1 MKKCSVHNQFP
12 ANRSTDIL
20 VCATNARKRIKTGF
34 EMEECDREAP
44 AYANI
49 FPRSTDILCDREAP
63 AYANIFPRSTD
74 ILVCATNA
82 RKRIKTGFE
91 MEECVI
97 VGKTALHTISLN
109 HYLTTKEDYA
119 LSRISGTDKNVC
131 ATGKSVAAR
140 DYALSRI
147 SGTDKSVCAMWKRLG
162 SAFSGAWLLVL
173 LMLLTFA
180 PLQAQK
186 VDSAARMRFGVYG
199 QFVYNMHRAAFASLP
214 GVPTCCPQFT
224 DAVSSSYALGALF
237 DIPLGNVVG
246 FSLRANYNP
255 VPATFLVDD
264 ARPEFLTINTTG
276 EAVRSFTRHSFTSNM
291 RSVGLEAFLTL
302 KPLTPATK
310 TDDGLTVL
318 LGARAGYMVQST
330 FRQFEQTAADSIRFT
345 DASGRDLGTIRND
358 VTSAIPSLNAI
369 PISLMGGLAWEIPLN
384 SKRTVYI
391 TPEVFYSFPLT
402 SVISNT
408 AWNGAWSVHQ
418 IRAGISLKFAPERKI
433 IDTTSIENPPPPQR
447 DSTPVTVVSP
457 PDGSGLTGGQ
467 SGVETGGNE
476 LSAKITAVGVERDG
490 KEITDVTFRVEEFL
504 STNLRPLL
512 PYVFFAQGSD
522 NIPERYDRLSKRDVD
537 DFFVD
542 RLHNFEMLETYHH
555 IMNIVGRRMRQNP
568 TAKLTITGCN
578 DNVSAGERGNTGL
591 SYRRAKAVR
600 DYLANTWEIDTVRMP
615 IQVRNLPTTPT
626 VSNTKQ
632 YDTEVVQE
640 NRRIEFSSDT
650 WEILEPI
657 KTQDTVRTVSPP
669 IIRLRPRI
677 LLPKGNV
684 KEWRVTV
691 GQNGQVLKEFRGT
704 GSIPAVLDWNIAEN
718 PAMIPRAPAP
728 LEYSLNVTD
737 DSGNRLAAN
746 GASPLEQITI
756 QRKRRERLKDRE
768 VDRYSLILFDF
779 DKSSLTNTQQRIAS
793 FIKTQIAEEATVRI
807 SGYTDYTNPLDYSL
821 RLSKSRARET
831 AAALDL
837 LKKAEVR
844 GLGKTVLL
852 YDTEIPEGRFY
863 CRTVTI
869 VVETP
874 IQP

>member
-1 MKKCSVHNQFP
+1 MNTS
-12 ANRSTDIL
+12 R
-20 VCATNARKRIKTGF
+20 RKII
-34 EMEECDREAP
+34 
-44 AYANI
+44 AY
-49 FPRSTDILCDREAP
+49 FLPFL
-63 AYANIFPRSTD
+63 AYF
-74 ILVCATNA
+74 
-82 RKRIKTGFE
+82 
-91 MEECVI
+91 
-97 VGKTALHTISLN
+97 
-109 HYLTTKEDYA
+109 
-119 LSRISGTDKNVC
+119 
-131 ATGKSVAAR
+131 
-140 DYALSRI
+140 
-147 SGTDKSVCAMWKRLG
+147 
-162 SAFSGAWLLVL
+162 AFV
-173 LMLLTFA
+173 

-186 VDSAARMRFGVYG
+186 VDSSARTRFGVYG

-224 DAVSSSYALGALF
+224 DAVSNSYALGALF

-255 VPATFLVDD
+255 VPAAFLVQDS
-264 ARPEFLTINTTG
+264 RPEFLTINTTG
-276 EAVRSFTRHSFTSNM
+276 EAVRSFTQHLFASNM
-291 RSVGLEAFLTL
+291 RSLGLEGFLTL
-302 KPLTPATK
+302 KPLTGATK
-310 TDDGLTVL
+310 TDDGFTIL

-330 FRQFEQTAADSIRFT
+330 FRQYEQTAADSIRFT
-345 DASGRDLGTIRND
+345 DARGRDLGTIRND
-358 VTSAIPSLNAI
+358 TSSAIPSLNTI
-369 PISLMGGLAWEIPLN
+369 PIALMGGLSWEIPLN

-402 SVISNT
+402 SVISNSS
-408 AWNGAWSVHQ
+408 WNGSWSVHQ

-433 IDTTSIENPPPPQR
+433 IDTTSAEAPPPQKP
-447 DSTPVTVVSP
+447 DSTPVFTVTP
-457 PDGSGLTGGQ
+457 PNNSGTPGGQ
-467 SGVETGGNE
+467 SGVETGGKE
-476 LSAKITAVGVERDG
+476 LSATITAVGVERDG
-490 KEITDVTFRVEEFL
+490 KELTDVTFRIEEFL

-522 NIPERYDRLSKRDVD
+522 NIPERYDRLSKRDVE

-542 RLHNFEMLETYHH
+542 KLHNYEMLETYHH
-555 IMNIVGRRMRQNP
+555 IMNIVGRRMRQHP

-578 DNVSAGERGNTGL
+578 DNVSLGERGNTVL

-600 DYLANTWEIDTVRMP
+600 DYLANTWDIDTARMP
-615 IQVRNLPTTPT
+615 IQVRNLPVTPT
-626 VSNTKQ
+626 VSNTKL
-632 YDTEVVQE
+632 YETEVVQE

-677 LLPKGNV
+677 VLPQGNV
-684 KEWRVTV
+684 KEWRVSV
-691 GQNGQVLKEFRGT
+691 GQQGQVLKEFRGT
-704 GSIPAVLDWNIAEN
+704 GNIPAILDWNIAEN
-718 PAMIPRAPAP
+718 PLTIPRAPTP
-728 LEYSLNVTD
+728 LEYSLSVVD
-737 DSGNRLAAN
+737 ESGNRLVSN
-746 GASPLEQITI
+746 GASPVEQITI
-756 QRKRRERLKDRE
+756 QRKRRERLNDRE

-779 DKSSLTNTQQRIAS
+779 DKSNLTNTQQRIAS

-821 RLSKSRARET
+821 RLSKARARET
-831 AAALDL
+831 ASVLDL

-874 IQP
+874 IQPH